1 MLTGSVEVKMR
12 DWDKSEET
20 KSKKDSITAILIIS
34 SVFALGFFVG
44 VLWGLSW
51 DSAMI
56 DPESTPRVFAY
67 AEVQLS
73 SITHSI
79 SLHDGI
85 GIRDEVQILS

>member
-1 MLTGSVEVKMR
+1 MR
-12 DWDKSEET
+12 DWDKGEEM

-44 VLWGLSW
+44 VLWGLTW
-51 DSAMI
+51 ETTMI
-56 DPESTPRVFAY
+56 DPEPAPRIFAY

-73 SITHSI
+73 SITYSI

-85 GIRDEVQILS
+85 GISDEVQILS